1 MNEMIRLCYIHC
13 NFDSSRVNINT
24 ESCYNITASVFMRV
38 SYPAA
43 VVAKEMEKR

>member
-24 ESCYNITASVFMRV
+24 ECYNITASVFMRV